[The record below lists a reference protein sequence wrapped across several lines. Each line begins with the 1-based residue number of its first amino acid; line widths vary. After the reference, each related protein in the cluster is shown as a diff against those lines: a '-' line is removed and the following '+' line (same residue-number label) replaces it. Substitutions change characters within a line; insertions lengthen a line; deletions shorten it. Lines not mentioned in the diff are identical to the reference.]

1 MNLVKNARLSAKEA
15 LEGEWLRNV
24 DPTGLVTQ
32 ILSFGTKYI
41 CIFLVSGTLS
51 ALNYLST
58 KIATSCGAKRE
69 DELKNEKLR

>member
-1 MNLVKNARLSAKEA
+1 MAEKCGPHWVSNSDPLFRHKIYLRL
-15 LEGEWLRNV
+15 
-24 DPTGLVTQ
+24 
-32 ILSFGTKYI
+32 
-41 CIFLVSGTLS
+41 IFVSGTLS